1 MRAYVQIVD
10 ICQGLAIVIVLF
22 SLFYAAMKRHVSVV
36 P

>member
-1 MRAYVQIVD
+1 MQIVD

-22 SLFYAAMKRHVSVV
+22 RFSLFYAAMDRHVSVA